1 MSNTVDN
8 TTSSSHESTT
18 PVKAKDPSITSLM
31 KKNNFEFTFSE
42 RTGSLKIVNLFASKE
57 AKDKS
62 LYFFK
67 MHRLI
72 ELQEAINEFVGKY
85 KEDQNVN
92 LPHTPMNK
100 PQGNTDKPRKAKKD
114 NQPKTEKSE

>member
-8 TTSSSHESTT
+8 TTSNSNESVATT
-18 PVKAKDPSITSLM
+18 KAKDPSITSLM

-72 ELQEAINEFVGKY
+72 ELQEAINEFVSKY
-85 KEDQNVN
+85 EEDQNVN

-100 PQGNTDKPRKAKKD
+100 PHGNNDKPRKAKKD
-114 NQPKTEKSE
+114 TQPKTDKSE